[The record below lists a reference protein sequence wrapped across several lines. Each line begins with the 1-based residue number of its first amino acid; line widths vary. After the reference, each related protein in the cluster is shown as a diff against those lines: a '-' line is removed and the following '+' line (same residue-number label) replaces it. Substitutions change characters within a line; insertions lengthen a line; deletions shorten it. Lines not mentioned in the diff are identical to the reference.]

1 MSARLLAVVALS
13 CCSIALA
20 DDPKPATKTPAL
32 PTTPAAPAAPATPA
46 AAQPSMEQIMKAMEE
61 AAQPSQEHKDLAK
74 MAGEWEVTMKY
85 LDWSD
90 PSMQK
95 WNTSKGEEKCE
106 VVLGGRYVFG
116 IFKGEFNGQKFEGQ
130 GFHGYNKATKQY
142 ESSWVDTMSTCQ
154 LLYTGT
160 MDASKVL
167 KLSATYTD
175 PMTGNKRESRMVSQI
190 INDNTRTFSMY
201 EVEGGQEMKVMEAT
215 YTRKGTAATTAKP
228 LTDKAAE
235 KTLDAVKEAEKKA
248 KDAADKIKKLEPTK

>member
-1 MSARLLAVVALS
+1 MNARILAVVALS

-20 DDPKPATKTPAL
+20 DDPKPATKA
-32 PTTPAAPAAPATPA
+32 PAAPAAPATT
-46 AAQPSMEQIMKAMEE
+46 QPSPEQMMKAMEE
-61 AAQPSQEHKDLAK
+61 AATPGPEHKELAK

-130 GFHGYNKATKQY
+130 GFHGYNKTTKQY
-142 ESSWVDTMSTCQ
+142 ESSWADTMSTCQ
-154 LLYTGT
+154 MLYTGT
-160 MDASKVL
+160 LDANKVL
-167 KLSATYTD
+167 KMSATYTD
-175 PMTGNKRESRMVSQI
+175 PMGGGKRESRMVSQI
-190 INDNTRTFSMY
+190 IDDNHRTFSMF

-215 YTRKGTAATTAKP
+215 YVRKGAATTAKP
-228 LTDKAAE
+228 LTDKISDDAHKKAA
-235 KTLDAVKEAEKKA
+235 DAVKEAEKKA
-248 KDAADKIKKLEPTK
+248 KEAADKIKKLEPTK